1 MDFQKLIESIT
12 PEIYNNLKRAVEL
25 GKWPDGSSLTSEQK
39 EHSFQAIIA
48 YDARHKTEE
57 DRIGYIPPKTPKA
70 SKEPCSSKKG
80 SSQDGSK
87 NLNDEQPIK
96 WQD

>member
-25 GKWPDGSSLTSEQK
+25 GKWPDGSSLTAEQK
-39 EHSFQAIIA
+39 KNSLQVIIA
-48 YDARHKTEE
+48 YDARHKPEE
-57 DRIGYIPPKTPKA
+57 DRIGYIPPKV
-70 SKEPCSSKKG
+70 SKEPCSSKNG
-80 SSQDGSK
+80 SSQDGS
-87 NLNDEQPIK
+87 NNMNDEQPIR